1 MLNARKDRPAPYM
14 GTRLTTLMTRE
25 TWKSASGEHSR
36 LDVVQYEP
44 AEMVELFT
52 EDERNALERGFQV
65 IRHSKHGIESIYVD
79 AVQAALK
86 GGL

>member
-1 MLNARKDRPAPYM
+1 MLNARKDRPTPTM
-14 GTRLTTLMTRE
+14 GTRLTTLMSRE

-52 EDERNALERGFQV
+52 ADERGALERGFQV
-65 IRHSKHGIESIYVD
+65 IRHSKHGAETIYVD